1 MSVVTINATLQL
13 LEISCG
19 VLFKPGLANSI
30 LHTFIKKKAL
40 IFLCF
45 PFSYS
50 FVFLF
55 LFFLKSKQKITLKY
69 IFFEY
74 LTIVTK

>member
-30 LHTFIKKKAL
+30 LHTFIKKSPNFLMFSFFLFFCFL
-40 IFLCF
+40 IFI
-45 PFSYS
+45 
-50 FVFLF
+50 
-55 LFFLKSKQKITLKY
+55 FLKSKQKITLKY